1 MLIKYLNG
9 WCLPSTKIGEKTADM
24 VWTLVK
30 FDQVVVACFGQDL
43 DPCFRASI
51 MELKKSYRSL
61 GISVTPKVHCVFQH
75 VTKFLEMMGLK
86 TGLGE
91 WSEHAMESVH
101 RDLRLEWERTNYVC

>member
-1 MLIKYLNG
+1 M
-9 WCLPSTKIGEKTADM
+9 TK
-24 VWTLVK
+24 
-30 FDQVVVACFGQDL
+30 VVVACFGQDL

-51 MELKKSYRSL
+51 MEFKKSYRSL
-61 GISVTPKVHCVFQH
+61 GISVTPKVHCVFQN

-101 RDLRLEWERTNYVC
+101 HNLRLEWERTKVGPNHPNYVC